1 MHKKYTVDIPQA
13 PGKITAKKL
22 SAGTYIYYEYSREYD
37 RQKKFNIP
45 RRACIGKQDPSDGTR
60 MFPNEK
66 YHDFFPSDIEVEHD
80 SGRSSC
86 LRVGSF
92 ILIRE
97 FAERLGLSPW
107 LRGRFGG
114 KDGGLILDLASYL
127 LIAEKNAAQ
136 HYPDYAYNHPLF
148 TPDMRIYSDTAI
160 GALLKD
166 TITTDD
172 VIAFTEWWNDSRDHR
187 RRIYIS
193 YDSTNKISQAGDIE
207 LVEGGHAKDGPDGS
221 PIVNIAMATDVSES
235 MPLFYEDYCG
245 SIADVSQFEQM
256 VEKAQALGYRS
267 IGFILDRG
275 YFSKANIE
283 DLDGRKY
290 SFLIMAKGRK
300 ALVSSLVL
308 GVKGT
313 FEDRSAN
320 TIWEY
325 AVNGTTVEAKLY
337 SEDRR
342 TRYFHIYYSAQNHAV
357 ERSCFETCI
366 KKMAG
371 VLDRMLGRK
380 CDRLN
385 LKSYARFFDL
395 TFSDDKD
402 KVLLMYSKNNE
413 KIDDYIRYCGYYCI
427 ISSERMTAREA
438 LLLYKSRDCSEKL
451 FSADKTFTGSSAE
464 RIQSVEALRSKIFIE
479 FIALILRSRLH
490 HAVNGHIV
498 ATGRRPNYM
507 NVVSVL
513 GELEKIE
520 LIRIGDGVYH
530 LDHAITARQKDILS
544 VFALGVDD
552 IKDRCR
558 ALSRTLA
565 AIDNRHAEGGSPESD
580 VRDDSAVETEE
591 EV

>member
-1 MHKKYTVDIPQA
+1 MPIPSA
-13 PGKITAKKL
+13 PGKITLKKL
-22 SAGTYIYYEYSREYD
+22 SAGTYIYYEYAREYD
-37 RQKKFNIP
+37 KQKKFNIP

-60 MFPNEK
+60 MLPNEK
-66 YHDFFPSDIEVEHD
+66 FHDFFPSETGVEYD
-80 SGRSSC
+80 SCRSSC

-92 ILIRE
+92 LLISR
-97 FAERLGLSPW
+97 FAEKLGLSAW
-107 LRGRFGG
+107 LQGRFGA

-148 TPDMRIYSDTAI
+148 TPDMRIYGDTKV
-160 GALLKD
+160 GTLFKEGVRR
-166 TITTDD
+166 DD

-207 LVEGGHAKDGPDGS
+207 LVEGGHAKDGCDGS
-221 PIVNIAMATDVSES
+221 PIVNIAVATDVCEA

-245 SIADVSQFEQM
+245 SIVDVSQFEQM
-256 VEKAQALGYRS
+256 VEKAQALGYRN

-275 YFSKANIE
+275 YFSRANLE
-283 DLDGRKY
+283 DLDRRKY
-290 SFLIMAKGRK
+290 NFLIMAKGRRN
-300 ALVSSLVL
+300 LVSSLVL
-308 GVKGT
+308 GVKGS
-313 FEDRSAN
+313 FEDKSAN

-325 AVNGTTVEAKLY
+325 EVNGTTVEAKLY
-337 SEDRR
+337 SEDRK
-342 TRYFHIYYSAQNHAV
+342 TRYFHIYYSAQNHAA

-371 VLDRMLGRK
+371 VLDRLLGRK
-380 CDRLN
+380 CDKLN
-385 LKSYARFFDL
+385 LKTYEKFFDL
-395 TFSDDKD
+395 TFSDDRD
-402 KVLLMYSKNNE
+402 RVLLACSKNN
-413 KIDDYIRYCGYYCI
+413 KAIDDYIGYCGYFCL
-427 ISSERMTAREA
+427 ISSEKMTAREA
-438 LLLYKSRDCSEKL
+438 LLLYKSRDYSEKL
-451 FSADKTFTGSSAE
+451 FSADKTFTGSWAE

-490 HAVNGHIV
+490 HAINGHIV

-507 NVVSVL
+507 NVVSAL

-552 IKDRCR
+552 IKERCR

-565 AIDNRHAEGGSPESD
+565 AIDNRNAKGGGPESD
-580 VRDDSAVETEE
+580 ARDDSAVETEE